1 MSFSKSY
8 QLTIACLLIV
18 TLALTQKSHA
28 QNSPQ
33 DYVDAHN
40 AARAAVGVGPIEWDD
55 QVAAYAEQYANERI
69 NDCLLQHSSGPYGEN
84 LAMGSDDSL
93 TGTYAVQM
101 WVDEQQY
108 YDYSTNTC
116 ADGQQC
122 GHYTQVVW
130 SNSVRVGCA
139 RVQCYN
145 GGYFVTCNYD
155 PPGNYVGQWPY

>member
-1 MSFSKSY
+1 MFSCFIIVSF
-8 QLTIACLLIV
+8 ALI
-18 TLALTQKSHA
+18 QKSHA
-28 QNSPQ
+28 QNLPQ

-40 AARAAVGVGPIEWDD
+40 VARAAVGVGAIEWDD
-55 QVAAYAEQYANERI
+55 QVAAYAEQYASMRMS
-69 NDCLLQHSSGPYGEN
+69 DCALEHSSGPYGEN
-84 LAMGSDDSL
+84 IAQGYDSL

-108 YDYSTNTC
+108 YDYSSNTC

-139 RVQCYN
+139 RVQCDN

-155 PPGNYVGQWPY
+155 PPGNYPGEWPY